1 MLLEEFSKEDFEIKG
16 ANGKPIV
23 GDITYA
29 NDYPDYLLIFAH
41 GFKGFKDWGTHQL
54 MANFFAQNGVY
65 FLKFNFS
72 HSGVKSNDL
81 SDINDLEA
89 FSLNTPS
96 KELFDLDQI
105 LDFAIQKFPK
115 LKMILMGHSRGGA
128 LSILQAAKD
137 KRVVKL
143 ITWAAI
149 ASFRNLWKLEDEA
162 EWKANGVK
170 YILNGRTK
178 QEMPLS
184 VVLLDDVIKHEKE
197 FDLSIAA
204 KSLNKPWLI
213 AQGTNDAAVRVEV
226 AENFHQL
233 QPPSQLLII
242 ENGDHVFGAAHPYQ
256 KEELPNHLQEFLQTS
271 VDFIKQ

>member
-105 LDFAIQKFPK
+105 LDFATQKFPK
-115 LKMILMGHSRGGA
+115 VKIVLFGHSRGGA
-128 LSILQAAKD
+128 LSILHAAKD

-149 ASFRNLWKLEDEA
+149 ASFRNLWKPEDEKA
-162 EWKANGVK
+162 WKEKGVK
-170 YILNGRTK
+170 YIVNGRTK

-204 KSLNKPWLI
+204 QSLNKPWLI
-213 AQGTNDAAVRVEV
+213 AQGTKDPAVRVEV

-256 KEELPNHLQEFLQTS
+256 KEELPNHFQEFLQTS